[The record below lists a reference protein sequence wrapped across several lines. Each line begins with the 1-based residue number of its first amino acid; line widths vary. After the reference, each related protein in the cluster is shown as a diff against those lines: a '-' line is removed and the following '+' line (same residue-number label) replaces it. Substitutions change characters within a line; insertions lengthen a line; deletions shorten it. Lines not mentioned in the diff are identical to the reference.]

1 MRGVVVVIIIIIII
15 IIGSRILLFSSPFS
29 SQQFH
34 ARSRRVDVHESFDN
48 SRQAIR
54 VDFEC
59 DLIARD
65 GCAHVAFPF
74 EYLFFFFVRVVLVI
88 ISSSGRNSHVRVR
101 VDASDKVVPWAHD
114 ERHLRRVEVER
125 DEMTTTPRRRQL
137 FERREEAVEPG
148 ETELGERP
156 AELHSSFRR
165 YYRSTP
171 VVFFFFFFKALFDTT
186 TQYYYK
192 CGIHHSGCISR
203 PDTKKV

>member
-1 MRGVVVVIIIIIII
+1 MRVVVVVVVVIIIVIIIIII
-15 IIGSRILLFSSPFS
+15 IIGSRILLFSSSFS

-74 EYLFFFFVRVVLVI
+74 EYLFFFFFFFFVRGVVVVI
-88 ISSSGRNSHVRVR
+88 IISRRRRRGRRNSHVRVR
-101 VDASDKVVPWAHD
+101 VDASDSKVLPWAHD

-125 DEMTTTPRRRQL
+125 DEMMMLTPPRCRRRQL

-156 AELHSSFRR
+156 AELHRSSSFRR
-165 YYRSTP
+165 LRQS
-171 VVFFFFFFKALFDTT
+171 
-186 TQYYYK
+186 
-192 CGIHHSGCISR
+192 HSGLLLLLLY
-203 PDTKKV
+203 